1 MIYAPVI
8 IPTLCRAEHLKR
20 CVESL
25 RKNTWAD
32 KTDVYIGLDYPAK
45 EKHWDGYSII
55 KQYLEGD
62 FPEFRSFRVFIREEN
77 YGSSK
82 NTRSLRKE
90 CSKEHDR
97 FILLEDDLEV
107 SPDFLQYMDEA
118 LSEYEDDESVV
129 GVTGYSYPISWIAD
143 PACTVV
149 RENFT
154 ASAWGRGFWNKKR
167 EKVARFL
174 KPNGLSRHFS
184 SAYRDGK
191 FQQMLD
197 FAVKDY
203 VTLSR
208 NGWSAKNAYLNTTT
222 DVAMR
227 IYLAVCGRWYIMP
240 LVSKVRNH
248 GYDGSG
254 ANCQKIDGSMD
265 GATVSS
271 YDFSR
276 QPIDT
281 ETTFTLVEDKQFP
294 LERNRQL
301 LNDFDAVPK
310 EDMDKIW
317 MEAEKIAAGGKYYGL
332 FKRMRTILYRIKH

>member
-8 IPTLCRAEHLKR
+8 IPTLCRSEHFIR

-45 EKHWDGYSII
+45 ENHWDGYSII

-62 FPEFRSFRVFIREEN
+62 FPEFHSFRVFLREKN
-77 YGSSK
+77 YGAVR
-82 NTRSLRKE
+82 NYRALRLE
-90 CSKEHDR
+90 CAKEHTC
-97 FILLEDDLEV
+97 FIYVEDDLEL
-107 SPDFLQYMDEA
+107 SPTFLQFMDESLTA
-118 LSEYEDDESVV
+118 YENDDSVV
-129 GVTGYSYPISWIAD
+129 GVAGYSYPLPWVAA
-143 PACTVV
+143 PGCTVV
-149 RENFT
+149 KQNFNAT
-154 ASAWGRGFWNKKR
+154 TWGRGFWFNKR
-167 EKVARFL
+167 RQALDFL
-174 KPNGLSRHFS
+174 EPNGLCKSFSR
-184 SAYRDGK
+184 AYRTGK
-191 FQQMLD
+191 FSQMID

-203 VTLSR
+203 VTLAR
-208 NGWSAKNAYLNTTT
+208 NGWSSKSGYLNTTS
-222 DVAMR
+222 DVGMR
-227 IYLAVCGRWYIMP
+227 IYLAVQQKYFIMP
-240 LVSKVRNH
+240 LISKVRNY

-332 FKRMRTILYRIKH
+332 FKRMRTMLRRAKR